1 MFKVEADLT
10 VTIPSSTE
18 LLKMVVELTRHAVE
32 ILEFPDKEVQQIALA
47 VDEAITNVIKHSYR
61 YEKGRDIRI
70 EFFIAATGL
79 KIRIIYAGIAPE
91 MDPEAVSVERLIKQ
105 KRKGGLGVQLMRK
118 IMDSV
123 EYSSSN
129 GLNICEMIKW
139 KKRETVG

>member
-1 MFKVEADLT
+1 MFKAEADLIA
-10 VTIPSSTE
+10 TIPSSTE
-18 LLKMVVELTRHAVE
+18 LLKMVVELTRHVVG

-70 EFFIAATGL
+70 EFFTAQAGL

-91 MDPEAVSVERLIKQ
+91 LDPATVSVERLIKQ

-123 EYSSSN
+123 EYSTSN

>member
-1 MFKVEADLT
+1 MFKAEADLI

-18 LLKMVVELTRHAVE
+18 LLKMVVELTRHVVE
-32 ILEFPDKEVQQIALA
+32 ILEFPDKEIQQIALA

-70 EFFIAATGL
+70 EFFTTPAGL
-79 KIRIIYAGIAPE
+79 KIRIIYAGIVPE
-91 MDPEAVSVERLIKQ
+91 LDPTAVSVERLIKQ

-123 EYSSSN
+123 EYSTSN
-129 GLNICEMIKW
+129 DLNVCEMTKW

>member
-1 MFKVEADLT
+1 MFKVDADLI

-18 LLKMVVELTRHAVE
+18 LLKMVVELTRHVVE
-32 ILEFPDKEVQQIALA
+32 ILEFPEKEVQQIALA

-91 MDPEAVSVERLIKQ
+91 LDPTAVSVERLIKQ

>member
-1 MFKVEADLT
+1 MFKVEADLI
-10 VTIPSSTE
+10 VNIPSSTE
-18 LLKMVVELTRHAVE
+18 LLKMVVELTRHVVE

-91 MDPEAVSVERLIKQ
+91 LDPTAVSVERLIKQ

-123 EYSSSN
+123 EYSSGN

-139 KKRETVG
+139 KKQETVG